1 MTQKEEFLTSIKLH
15 QTFLYHARG
24 TRAMHFFYA
33 LKMESLPEILFS
45 LDTEILLVLTF
56 QYSRR
61 LKTNVK
67 IRTRNIR
74 KIIYLWVNV
83 TSDRS
88 N

>member
-33 LKMESLPEILFS
+33 LKMESLPEILLS

-56 QYSRR
+56 QYSSLAGDSKQT
-61 LKTNVK
+61 LKLGHETLE
-67 IRTRNIR
+67 R
-74 KIIYLWVNV
+74 
-83 TSDRS
+83 
-88 N
+88 